1 MDTIVKQ
8 VTDVFDG
15 DPLTS
20 LVATSI
26 LIVSIWLYKQI
37 KDSEASELLMH
48 KESIKQSEAAC
59 ADILK
64 HLELALGNK
73 ISDSEFYA
81 TVSGYLSTLD
91 QGTSKEFQDLLSKN
105 KRSIRDFKPIAL
117 KNLSRLK
124 TEHTPTKPTKMSDQF
139 TNFLE
144 NLLLIF
150 KPVWKTAII
159 MYFILFGIVNTT
171 SPKDA
176 AAFFCTMALIMMIV
190 GLVFNFFDKRISFKI
205 FLLCLVILIIL
216 FLISFMVHNIIVS
229 VILIILIYIII
240 SLIIR
245 KYINN

>member
-1 MDTIVKQ
+1 MDTIIKQ
-8 VTDVFDG
+8 ITDVFDG
-15 DPLTS
+15 DPVTTLI
-20 LVATSI
+20 ATSI
-26 LIVSIWLYKQI
+26 FIVSIWLYKQI
-37 KDSEASELLMH
+37 KDGEDSELLLH
-48 KESIKQSEAAC
+48 KEGIKQSEAAC

-91 QGTSKEFQDLLSKN
+91 QNTSKEFQNLLSKDE
-105 KRSIRDFKPIAL
+105 RSITDFKPIAL
-117 KNLSRLK
+117 NNLIRLK

-139 TNFLE
+139 SSFLE

-159 MYFILFGIVNTT
+159 MYFILFGIVYTT
-171 SPKDA
+171 TPTDA
-176 AAFFCTMALIMMIV
+176 AAFFCTISLIMMVV

-205 FLLCLVILIIL
+205 FLLCLVILITL
-216 FLISFMVHNIIVS
+216 FLISFIVHNIIVS

-240 SLIIR
+240 TLIMR